1 MKKFM
6 KVCGITALIFLM
18 LGIVLA
24 VAAGTAKGRTAI
36 NQVLETVTG
45 GRVTVDFSGLVN
57 WGLRFRGN
65 VTDSLPELDYDINE
79 AGSMNP
85 DYTVMEGDVEKF
97 CLGEDVKRLEVEAG
111 GCRFIMRASGDSSF
125 YAEASKVGKFQ
136 AYLENGTL
144 YVRATTSSR
153 QWNSWN
159 NVKVT
164 LYVPEGY
171 HYENVK
177 IDLGAGSMEFE
188 ELDADKVSLG
198 VGAGQITA
206 SGLKTADLTTEA
218 GAGRIELR
226 EADVGKLKLEVGM
239 GEISVEGNISG
250 SAEVNCAMGN
260 VEMKL
265 AGSQKDFNYR
275 LVGAMGNIDLG
286 QEHYSGLAMSKDID
300 NGAARD
306 MKVECEAGNIT
317 ITFAD

>member
-6 KVCGITALIFLM
+6 KVCGIMALIFLM

-24 VAAGTAKGRTAI
+24 VAAGTAKGRTKI

-45 GRVTVDFSGLVN
+45 GRVTVNFDSLVG
-57 WGLRFRGN
+57 WGLQFRDN
-65 VTDSLPELDYDINE
+65 VSDSLPELDYDISE

-85 DYTVMEGDVEKF
+85 DYSVMSGDIDKF

-125 YAEASKVGKFQ
+125 YAEASAVGKFQ

-171 HYENVK
+171 HYEDVN
-177 IDLGAGSMEFE
+177 IDLGAGTMEFE
-188 ELDADKVSLG
+188 GLDADKVSLG

-206 SGLKTADLTTEA
+206 TGVKTADLMTGI

-226 EADVGKLKLEVGM
+226 DVDAGNMKVEVGM
-239 GEISVEGNISG
+239 GEISAEGNISG
-250 SAEVNCAMGN
+250 SVDVNCAMGN
-260 VEMKL
+260 VEMRL
-265 AGSQKDFNYR
+265 EGSQKDFNY
-275 LVGAMGNIDLG
+275 
-286 QEHYSGLAMSKDID
+286 
-300 NGAARD
+300 
-306 MKVECEAGNIT
+306 
-317 ITFAD
+317 

>member
-6 KVCGITALIFLM
+6 KVCGIMALIFLM
-18 LGIVLA
+18 LGIVFA
-24 VAAGTAKGRTAI
+24 VAAGTAKGRMKI

-45 GRVTVDFSGLVN
+45 GRVTADFDSFMN
-57 WGLRFRGN
+57 WGLRFRDN
-65 VTDSLPELDYDINE
+65 VSDSLPELDYDIDE

-85 DYTVMEGDVEKF
+85 DYSIMRGDIDKF
-97 CLGEDVKRLEVEAG
+97 RLGEDVKRLEVEAG
-111 GCRFIMRASGDSSF
+111 GCRFSIRASGDGSF
-125 YAEASKVGKFQ
+125 YAEASAVGKFQ

-144 YVRATTSSR
+144 YVRSTTSSR

-171 HYENVK
+171 HYEDVN

-188 ELDADKVSLG
+188 GMDADRISLG

-206 SGLKTADLTTEA
+206 TGLKTADLKTGV

-226 EADVGKLKLEVGM
+226 DVDAGNLKVEVGM
-239 GEISVEGNISG
+239 GEISAEGNISG
-250 SAEVNCAMGN
+250 SAEVSCAMGN
-260 VEMKL
+260 VELML
-265 AGSQKDFNYR
+265 AGSQNDFNYQI
-275 LVGAMGNIDLG
+275 VGALGNIDLG
-286 QEHYSGLAMSKDID
+286 QEHYSGLAMSKEID
-300 NGAARD
+300 NGSARD

-317 ITFAD
+317 IKFTE